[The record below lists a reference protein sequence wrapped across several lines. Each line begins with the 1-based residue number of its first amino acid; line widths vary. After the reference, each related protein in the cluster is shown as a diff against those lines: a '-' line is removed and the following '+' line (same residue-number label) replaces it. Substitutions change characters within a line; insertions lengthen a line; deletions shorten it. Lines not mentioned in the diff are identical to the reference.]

1 MPPLS
6 YTYRVEQVSHGGHGR
21 PKFVVLREQLQYLLE
36 RDFSVPDVAQ
46 HLGLSLRTTERRLHE
61 FGITSGQFFTTIDN
75 ETLDRTVKMMVNKID
90 RPNTTPTVRGICTF
104 AVYFRFFDLFVASLL
119 FMKGTSYCVLRRK

>member
-1 MPPLS
+1 M
-6 YTYRVEQVSHGGHGR
+6 
-21 PKFVVLREQLQYLLE
+21 LE

-75 ETLDRTVKMMVNKID
+75 ETLDCTVKMMVNKID

-104 AVYFRFFDLFVASLL
+104 AVYF
-119 FMKGTSYCVLRRK
+119 